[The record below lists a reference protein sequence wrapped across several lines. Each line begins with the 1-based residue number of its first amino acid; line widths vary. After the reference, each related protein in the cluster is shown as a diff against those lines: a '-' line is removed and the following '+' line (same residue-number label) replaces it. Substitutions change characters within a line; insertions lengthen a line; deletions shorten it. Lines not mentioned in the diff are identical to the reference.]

1 MADAERKLSNG
12 KSRID
17 FQTDPSKYRHWK
29 LTIDGD
35 VATLLMDV
43 DEKGALF
50 EGYELKLNSYDL
62 GVDIELA
69 DAIERLRFE
78 HPQVKVI
85 LLRSGKPRVFCAG
98 ANIRMLAGAS
108 HAHKV
113 NFCKF
118 TNETRNGI
126 EDASEASGLFT
137 ICVINGTA
145 AGGGYEL
152 ALAADHIMLI
162 DDGSSAVSLPELPL
176 LAVLPGTG
184 GLTRVTDK
192 RKVRRDRADVFCT
205 TEEGI
210 KGKRAVDWR
219 LVDEV
224 VPASKLEE
232 AVGKRAR
239 EFAAKSRRPAGT
251 KGIAL
256 KPLAR
261 ERSADGVEY
270 GTVSVELRGAALASE
285 ASGQRGHSKSARA
298 GHSPEPGSSA
308 RARLATITLRGPQA
322 APPASAEAMVEQGAE
337 FWPLKLARE
346 LDDAILDIRAN
357 EFDVAAIVFKSS
369 GDPAQVLA
377 YDQFLDANKD
387 HWLAREIRG
396 LWKRVLKR
404 VDLTSRSL
412 VALVEPGSCF
422 AGTLAELV
430 FASDRSYMLIG
441 KRDGD
446 NKPPATLA
454 LAAVNFGAYPMSNG
468 LSRLASRFLAD
479 PTDLDRAKAAA
490 GETLDAE
497 AAERLGLV
505 TFALDDIDW
514 EDEIRV
520 FLEER
525 ASFSA
530 DGLTGLE
537 ANLRF
542 GGPETMESKIFARL
556 TAWQNWIFQRPN
568 AVGEEGALKR
578 YGTGQ
583 KPAFDTRRV

>member
-1 MADAERKLSNG
+1 MADTERKLANG
-12 KSRID
+12 KTRID
-17 FQTDPSKYRHWK
+17 FQTDPAQYRHWK
-29 LTIDGD
+29 LAVDGD
-35 VATLLMDV
+35 VATLTMDV
-43 DEKGALF
+43 DEKGGLY
-50 EGYELKLNSYDL
+50 EGYDLKLNSYDL

-78 HPQVKVI
+78 HPQAKVV

-98 ANIRMLAGAS
+98 ANIRMLAGAT

-126 EDASEASGLFT
+126 EDASEASGLKT

-162 DDGSSAVSLPELPL
+162 DDGASAVSLPELPL

-192 RKVRRDRADVFCT
+192 RKVRRDHADFFCT
-205 TEEGI
+205 TEEGV
-210 KGKRAVDWR
+210 KGKRAVEWR

-224 VPASKLEE
+224 VPGSKFDD
-232 AVGKRAR
+232 AVKQRAQD
-239 EFAAKSRRPAGT
+239 FAAKSTRGNGAN
-251 KGIAL
+251 GIAL
-256 KPLAR
+256 TPLKRAR
-261 ERSADGVEY
+261 TANAVDYSAVAVAFE
-270 GTVSVELRGAALASE
+270 
-285 ASGQRGHSKSARA
+285 RA
-298 GHSPEPGSSA
+298 G
-308 RARLATITLRGPQA
+308 RLATITLRGPDG
-322 APPASAEAMVEQGAE
+322 APPKSADEMVALGAE
-337 FWPLKLARE
+337 FWPLRLARE
-346 LDDAILDIRAN
+346 LDDAILDIRIN
-357 EFDVAAIVFKSS
+357 EFDVAAIVFKSV
-369 GDPAQVLA
+369 GDAGQVLA
-377 YDQFLDANKD
+377 YDAFLAANQE
-387 HWLAREIRG
+387 HWLAREITHY
-396 LWKRVLKR
+396 WKRVHKR

-430 FASDRSYMLIG
+430 LAADRSYMLIG
-441 KRDGD
+441 QRDGD
-446 NKPPATLA
+446 NKPPATMA
-454 LAAVNFGAYPMSNG
+454 LSELNFGAYPMSNG
-468 LSRLASRFLAD
+468 LTRLASRFLAN
-479 PTDLDRAKAAA
+479 PALVEVARAEV
-490 GETLDAE
+490 GRMLDAE
-497 AAERLGLV
+497 TAEATGLV
-505 TFALDDIDW
+505 TFARDDIDW
-514 EDEIRV
+514 EDEVRV

-525 ASFSA
+525 ASFSP

-568 AVGEEGALKR
+568 AIGEEGALKR

-583 KPAFDTRRV
+583 RPVFDTKRV

>member
-1 MADAERKLSNG
+1 MADTERKLSNG
-12 KSRID
+12 RTRIE
-17 FQTDPSKYRHWK
+17 FATDPSRYRHWK
-29 LTIDGD
+29 LKVDGD
-35 VATLLMDV
+35 IATLLMDV

-69 DAIERLRFE
+69 DAIERIRFE

-85 LLRSGKPRVFCAG
+85 LLRSAKPRVFCAG
-98 ANIRMLAGAS
+98 ANIRMLAGAT

-126 EDASEASGLFT
+126 EDASAASDLKT

-152 ALAADHIMLI
+152 ALAADHIMLV

-192 RKVRRDRADVFCT
+192 RKVRRDLADAFCT
-205 TEEGI
+205 TEEGV
-210 KGKRAVDWR
+210 KGKRAVEWR

-224 VPASKLEE
+224 VPGSKLEE
-232 AVGKRAR
+232 AVGNRAQ
-239 EFAAKSRRPAGT
+239 EFAASSKRPAGA
-251 KGIAL
+251 KGIRLEPL
-256 KPLAR
+256 KR
-261 ERSADGVEY
+261 ERTANGADYSTLSFEIVD
-270 GTVSVELRGAALASE
+270 
-285 ASGQRGHSKSARA
+285 
-298 GHSPEPGSSA
+298 
-308 RARLATITLRGPQA
+308 RLATVTLRGPDA
-322 APPASAEAMVEQGAE
+322 PPPASADAMVGEGAQ
-337 FWPLKLARE
+337 FWSLRLARE
-346 LDDAILDIRAN
+346 LDDAILDLRVN
-357 EFDVAAIVFKSS
+357 EFDVAAIIFKSA
-369 GDPAQVLA
+369 GDGEQVLA
-377 YDQFLDANKD
+377 YDRFLDANQD
-387 HWLAREIRG
+387 HWLAREIRA

-404 VDLTSRSL
+404 VDVTSRSL

-430 FASDRSYMLIG
+430 FATDRSYMLAPSLPSPASG
-441 KRDGD
+441 GGLGSGSD

-454 LAAVNFGAYPMSNG
+454 LADVNFGAYPMSNG
-468 LSRLASRFLAD
+468 LSRLASRFLATPSD
-479 PTDLDRAKAAA
+479 VDKAKAER
-490 GETLDAE
+490 GTMLDAE
-497 AAERLGLV
+497 AAAALGLV

-514 EDEIRV
+514 DEVRV

-525 ASFSA
+525 TSFSPDA
-530 DGLTGLE
+530 LTGLE

-583 KPAFDTRRV
+583 KPVFDTKRV